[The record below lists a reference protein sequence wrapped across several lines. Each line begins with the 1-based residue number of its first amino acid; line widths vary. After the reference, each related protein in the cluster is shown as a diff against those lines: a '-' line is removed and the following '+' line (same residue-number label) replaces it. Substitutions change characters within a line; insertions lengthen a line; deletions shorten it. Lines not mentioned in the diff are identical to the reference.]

1 VSSSLQQS
9 VPDLHAA
16 IADLAAID
24 SVHDGGGLTREVYTP
39 EYTQAVALVSSL
51 MEAAGLTVHEDAA
64 GNLFGVWTGSDPD
77 APAIWT
83 GSHFDTTLNAGAY
96 DGVLGVLGA
105 IVAVAQLRVGG
116 YEPRSSIAVIGVA
129 GEEPRF
135 GAGCIGSRAMI
146 GALSREE
153 LDAMVDR
160 NGVSIAAAMSSV
172 GLDPDRVPE
181 AEFDPA
187 TVGAFVELH
196 IEQGAV
202 LEQRGIGVGVVERIA
217 APHQLRVTFTG
228 KARHAGST
236 PMSLRQDA
244 LTGAAELI
252 LAVERLARESTSGST
267 VGTVGTVA
275 VAPGAVN
282 VIPGEVSVDVDVRD
296 VELEAREA
304 VVVAIGQAVEEI
316 AARRGLTADVR
327 QMVFDR
333 PAPCDPTIVATVREV
348 CDELATP
355 YLDMASGAYHDAMV
369 LGSRV
374 PIGMIFV
381 PSRDGLSHHPDEF
394 TEPAELDLG
403 VRVLAG
409 TLAKLAA

>member
-1 VSSSLQQS
+1 MTLHA
-9 VPDLHAA
+9 PDLHTA
-16 IADLAAID
+16 IAELATID
-24 SVHDGGGLTREVYTP
+24 SAHEGDGLTREVFTA
-39 EYTQAVALVSSL
+39 EYSQAVRFVTSL
-51 MEAAGLTVHEDAA
+51 MEDVGLEVREDAA
-64 GNLFGVWTGSDPD
+64 GNLFGRWPGSEPD
-77 APAIWT
+77 APAVWT

-105 IVAVAQLRVGG
+105 ITAVGRLRASGFA
-116 YEPRSSIAVIGVA
+116 PRASIEVIGFA

-146 GALSREE
+146 GALDRRE
-153 LDAMVDR
+153 LDTMVDR
-160 NGVSIAAAMSSV
+160 NGISIAAAMSAV
-172 GLDPDRVPE
+172 GLDPDRIGE

-187 TVGAFVELH
+187 GVGAFVELH

-202 LEQRGIGVGVVERIA
+202 LEQRGIGLGVVERIA
-217 APHQLRVTFTG
+217 APHQLRVSLLG

-236 PMSLRQDA
+236 PMSLRADA
-244 LTGAAELI
+244 LCGAAELI
-252 LAVERLARESTSGST
+252 LAVERLARDSESGTT

-282 VIPGEVSVDVDVRD
+282 VIPGEVTIDVDVRD
-296 VELEAREA
+296 VVLEAREQVVSAIEAA
-304 VVVAIGQAVEEI
+304 VAEIGR
-316 AARRGLTADVR
+316 RRGLETEVR
-327 QMVFDR
+327 QMVFDT
-333 PAPCDPTIVATVREV
+333 PAPCDPRIVATIREV
-348 CDELATP
+348 CGEQDIT
-355 YLDMASGAYHDAMV
+355 YLDMYSGAYHDAMV
-369 LGSRV
+369 LGARV

-403 VRVLAG
+403 VEVLAG